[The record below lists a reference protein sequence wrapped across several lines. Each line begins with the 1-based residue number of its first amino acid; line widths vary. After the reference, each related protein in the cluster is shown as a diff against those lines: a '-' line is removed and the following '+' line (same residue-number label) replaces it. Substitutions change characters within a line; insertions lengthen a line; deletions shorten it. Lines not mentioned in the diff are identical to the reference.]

1 MVEQVALMQL
11 DFVAQM
17 LNPLEVL
24 RAGSA
29 NHPAHLIAL
38 GQKQLG
44 QVTSVLT
51 CDSGNKS
58 NFLGHRCTRLSKKG
72 WHPAI

>member
-1 MVEQVALMQL
+1 MIEQIALVQL
-11 DFVAQM
+11 DFVAQV
-17 LNPLEVL
+17 LDPLEVL
-24 RAGSA
+24 RAGPANHSA
-29 NHPAHLIAL
+29 NSIPL
-38 GQKQLG
+38 GEEQFG

-58 NFLGHRCTRLSKKG
+58 GFWGHRCTRLSKKG